1 MSEPSTDGGTLRR
14 ILRALGALLGVH
26 VEYARREA
34 ATDIGRMV
42 SGVALL
48 AVGVL
53 LLLVAVALLHVAA
66 VLYVEEQ
73 TQLNLWGSVLSVG
86 GADVLLAL
94 LLMLVGRSRLK
105 RPILVQTRSLVR
117 KTVTSIAEP

>member
-1 MSEPSTDGGTLRR
+1 
-14 ILRALGALLGVH
+14 LGALLGVH